1 MAKQIDIKTIE
12 KNIKEIIVALG
23 DNPEREGL
31 KDTPKRVAKMF
42 EEVFEGMKYSNEEIA
57 KKFAVTF
64 GEEDFAQEEHKNM
77 VIVKDIP
84 IYSYCEHHMALMY
97 NMKVSVGYI
106 PNGRVI
112 GLSKIAR
119 ITEMIGKRLQLQE
132 RIAMDIADVITMAT
146 QSKDIAVLVEGE
158 HSCMTARGIRKPGSM
173 TRTTVFRGKYES
185 DYSLRQEFILS
196 V

>member
-1 MAKQIDIKTIE
+1 MNKEIDIKSIE
-12 KNIKEIIVALG
+12 KNIREIIVALG
-23 DNPEREGL
+23 DDPEREGL

-42 EEVFEGMKYSNEEIA
+42 EEVFEGMKYSNEEIG

-64 GEEDFAQEEHKNM
+64 EEEDFAQEEHKNM

-106 PNGRVI
+106 PSGKVI

-119 ITEMIGKRLQLQE
+119 IAEMVGKRLQLQE
-132 RIAMDIADVITMAT
+132 RIAMDISDVIAIAT
-146 QSKDIAVLVEGE
+146 ESKDIAVLVEGE
-158 HSCMTARGIRKPGSM
+158 HSCMTARGIRKPGSI

-185 DYSLRQEFILS
+185 DDSLRQEFLLS
-196 V
+196 I